1 MDELNIGI
9 SDHALRGK
17 RFTRRIVA
25 EALLHNAP
33 ISRSDLAR
41 MTGLSKQTMSLVIA
55 ELERA
60 GWIQAVGLAEGG
72 IGRNAVNYDVA
83 RGAAY
88 SLGVDVGG
96 TKIAAAI
103 ADLVGKIVAE
113 AAEPTDP
120 RGGRHVLRQI
130 RTLSDRLSREN
141 GLEPSR
147 IRSVVVGTPG
157 VVDPASGGLS
167 LIPNIRGLS
176 EISVTRTLAEHYGQ
190 EVAIENDV
198 NLAVLGEAWQG
209 CARGC
214 QNVAFVA
221 LGTGVGLGLIIN
233 GKLARGSTGAAG
245 EIAYLPIGAD
255 PSSSEALATG
265 AFELEVGAA
274 GILRRY
280 RAIGHK
286 QVASPQDVFA
296 SLSAGDE
303 AAEIVLD
310 ATADMIALAI
320 ASLQSILDTELIILG
335 GSIGIRPELV
345 ERVQTRMSAVFS
357 RKVAIR
363 ASALG
368 ARAGLVGAVSLAV
381 RRLHK
386 DQLGISAAPSELDTP
401 LTSPARA
408 AE

>member
-1 MDELNIGI
+1 MDELSLGV

-17 RFTRRIVA
+17 RFTRRVVA

-88 SLGVDVGG
+88 SLGVDVGAS
-96 TKIAAAI
+96 KIVAAI
-103 ADLVGKIVAE
+103 ADLVGEIVAE
-113 AAEPTDP
+113 AAEPTEP

-157 VVDPASGGLS
+157 VVDPASGALS

-176 EISVTRTLAEHYGQ
+176 EISVTRILAEHYGQ

-214 QNVAFVA
+214 RNAAFLA
-221 LGTGVGLGLIIN
+221 LGTGVGLGLIID
-233 GKLARGSTGAAG
+233 GKLARGGTGAAG
-245 EIAYLPIGAD
+245 EIAYLPVGAD
-255 PSSSEALATG
+255 RTSAEALTIG

-280 RAIGHK
+280 RG
-286 QVASPQDVFA
+286 VADRRVATVQDVFS
-296 SLSAGDE
+296 SLAAGDE
-303 AAEIVLD
+303 AAGIVLD
-310 ATADMIALAI
+310 ATADAIALAI

-345 ERVQTRMSAVFS
+345 ERVQNRMSAVFT

-386 DQLGISAAPSELDTP
+386 DLFGISGAASELDAP
-401 LTSPARA
+401 LANPARA

>member
-1 MDELNIGI
+1 MDELSVDA

-17 RFTRRIVA
+17 LFTRRVVA

-41 MTGLSKQTMSLVIA
+41 ITGLSKQTMSLAVA

-60 GWIQAVGLAEGG
+60 GWVRAVGLAAGG
-72 IGRNAVNYDVA
+72 IGRNAVNYEVA

-88 SLGVDVGG
+88 SLGVDVGA
-96 TKIAAAI
+96 TKVVAAI
-103 ADLVGKIVAE
+103 ADLLGEIVAE
-113 AAEPTDP
+113 AVEPTDP

-130 RTLSDRLSREN
+130 RTLSDRLSREKN
-141 GLEPSR
+141 LEPSR
-147 IRSVVVGTPG
+147 IKSVVVGTPG
-157 VVDPASGGLS
+157 VVDPASGALS

-176 EISVTRTLAEHYGQ
+176 EISVTQTLAEYYGQ
-190 EVAIENDV
+190 EVEIENDV

-214 QNVAFVA
+214 RNAAFLA
-221 LGTGVGLGLIIN
+221 LGTGVGLGLIID

-255 PSSSEALATG
+255 PTSAEALTTG

-280 RAIGHK
+280 RG
-286 QVASPQDVFA
+286 VADRRVATVQDVFS
-296 SLSAGDE
+296 SLAAGDQ
-303 AAEIVLD
+303 AAGIVLD
-310 ATADMIALAI
+310 ATADAIALAI

-345 ERVQTRMSAVFS
+345 ERVQNRMSAVFT

-386 DQLGISAAPSELDTP
+386 DLFGISGAASELDAP
-401 LTSPARA
+401 LANPARA